1 MALLETFLTD
11 FNNLSSSVGESKSSS
26 REKVPDIAKKEEAEK
41 KEESKEEQERSSK
54 PQSAMTGGSSHQGG
68 RSGLNAP
75 RPLQAY
81 YKGEHRGIHDGGGLK
96 SPGRLPVDQRPPP
109 GSQKAADLGAHCKK
123 LFLRWLL
130 EKEAEKKGST
140 EAAFWNLAAGRLQS
154 SPFGSR
160 MGDLRDRLDEMLVEQ
175 GFEPQRKETDRD
187 TEINFRRLRAVLQ
200 SLGDEDHCYLDEMAS
215 SGVSLGVD
223 ETMPRTPEVFEEK
236 TKWAREFTDEVLED
250 KMADNYPSAEE
261 SWEDIK
267 RQVMEDVERGCI
279 IEMEESEAV
288 KEFSGRLA
296 VAALGAVPKDQ
307 ESTAVRLIHDGS
319 YSVDVNR
326 RIKVRDRLRFP
337 LIDDAA
343 AMLVEAER
351 MSRGRDGPQ
360 RMSMV
365 YDISRAHKLIPIRRK
380 DWGLQAF
387 RLPGRSEDQAKKKI
401 YLHTRGT
408 FGIASAAYWW
418 GRVAA
423 GLVRA
428 AHKLSDVNLGVL
440 HLLFADDGWVV
451 ATGKYFWRKLL
462 YWLFILELLEV
473 PISWKKVK
481 AGTTVQ
487 WIGYTLCVQTFRK
500 GIAERKVRWV
510 EDWVR
515 RHLASGGA
523 TGREVKAALGR
534 LTFVA
539 GALQMLRPFLGPL
552 FAWSAILRGGAFAK
566 FPEAVHMLLKF
577 IERCVREEPMTVARS
592 VAFSAEEV
600 FRVDAKAEKDKIV
613 IGGWESFGVSNTK
626 EARWFSVELTRRN
639 AAWAYVKGEPFRAIA
654 SLELTAILTALILF
668 GKGAKWTGRRTKL
681 QITGITDN
689 LGNAFLVHKFL
700 SCKFPLSIILME
712 VSCQLRRLNLEMD
725 LGWVPR
731 DQNTQADALTN
742 SSFEDF
748 DESRRIVVNFENI
761 EFMVLREL
769 MAEAGKLDEDIR
781 LVKSSKEAKQDKFAR
796 ERSPKQ
802 RRGEMKWRDP
812 W

>member
-1 MALLETFLTD
+1 M
-11 FNNLSSSVGESKSSS
+11 
-26 REKVPDIAKKEEAEK
+26 
-41 KEESKEEQERSSK
+41 
-54 PQSAMTGGSSHQGG
+54 
-68 RSGLNAP
+68 
-75 RPLQAY
+75 
-81 YKGEHRGIHDGGGLK
+81 
-96 SPGRLPVDQRPPP
+96 
-109 GSQKAADLGAHCKK
+109 
-123 LFLRWLL
+123 
-130 EKEAEKKGST
+130 
-140 EAAFWNLAAGRLQS
+140 
-154 SPFGSR
+154 
-160 MGDLRDRLDEMLVEQ
+160 
-175 GFEPQRKETDRD
+175 
-187 TEINFRRLRAVLQ
+187 
-200 SLGDEDHCYLDEMAS
+200 
-215 SGVSLGVD
+215 
-223 ETMPRTPEVFEEK
+223 
-236 TKWAREFTDEVLED
+236 
-250 KMADNYPSAEE
+250 
-261 SWEDIK
+261 
-267 RQVMEDVERGCI
+267 
-279 IEMEESEAV
+279 
-288 KEFSGRLA
+288 
-296 VAALGAVPKDQ
+296 
-307 ESTAVRLIHDGS
+307 
-319 YSVDVNR
+319 DVNR

-343 AMLVEAER
+343 AILVEAER
-351 MSRGRDGPQ
+351 MSHWKDGPQ

-365 YDISRAHKLIPIRRK
+365 YDISRAHKLIPIRRR

-387 RLPGRSEDQAKKKI
+387 RLPGQCGDRAGRKI

-423 GLVRA
+423 GVVRA
-428 AHKLSDVNLGVL
+428 VHKLSDANLGVL

-500 GIAERKVRWV
+500 GIAEKKFRWV

-566 FPEAVHMLLKF
+566 FPDAVHMLLKF
-577 IERCVREEPMTVARS
+577 IESCVREEPMTVARS

-613 IGGWESFGVSNTK
+613 IGGWESYGVSSTK

-654 SLELTAILTALILF
+654 SLELTAILVALILF
-668 GKGAKWTGRRTKL
+668 GNGAKWTGRRTKMH
-681 QITGITDN
+681 ITGITDN

-700 SCKFPLSIILME
+700 SCKFPLSIVLME

-748 DESRRIVVNFENI
+748 DSSRRIVVDFESV
-761 EFMVLREL
+761 EFIVLREL
-769 MAEAGKLDEDIR
+769 MEEAGKLDEDIK
-781 LVKSSKEAKQDKFAR
+781 LVKSSKEAKQDKSAR
-796 ERSPKQ
+796 ERSPRK
-802 RRGEMKWRDP
+802 RRGEMKWKDP